1 MERNPVPNGRRVVDV
16 GLILAA
22 AVVMIAGTRVLTL
35 DSTPPAP
42 AGWLL
47 LVTAPLLLWF
57 RRASPTLV
65 LVGTI
70 VVGLVYDALDNPGAF
85 YTVAIVI
92 AVFTAAAQGFRWVA
106 VGGIAAATAA
116 FVMFDVLWDTGH
128 RYNPEGVL
136 WFAGWLLAAM
146 LLGEVARS
154 RADYV
159 AASEERA
166 RQEERGRQEEALRRE
181 GEERMRI
188 ARELHDILAHS
199 ISIITVQAGVA
210 AHHLDTNP
218 DETRQALQVVRET
231 GKKALR
237 ELRSSLGVLRADDAA
252 PPRSPTPGLADLD
265 ELVADTENTGLQV
278 RLKRIG
284 DLDMV
289 PPDVGLAVYR
299 VVQEG
304 LTNVTRH
311 AEATE
316 AEVTIERRRGELLL
330 RVDDDGN
337 GTLGTPP
344 PGLGITGMRERLG
357 TLGGTLKVGPR
368 PIGGFRLEGWV
379 PLEEQE

>member
-1 MERNPVPNGRRVVDV
+1 MERNPVLNGRRVDV
-16 GLILAA
+16 GLVLAA
-22 AVVMIAGTRVLTL
+22 AVVMIAGTRILTL
-35 DSTPPAP
+35 EANPPGP
-42 AGWLL
+42 GGWLL
-47 LVTAPLLLWF
+47 LVTAALLLWF

-65 LVGTI
+65 LAGTI
-70 VVGLVYDALDNPGAF
+70 VIGLVYDALDNPGAF
-85 YTVAIVI
+85 YMVAIVI
-92 AVFTAAAQGFRWVA
+92 AVFTCAAQGRRWIA
-106 VGGIAAATAA
+106 LGGIVAATAA
-116 FVMFDVLWDTGH
+116 FVMSDVLWDTGH

-136 WFAGWLLAAM
+136 WFGGWLLAAL
-146 LLGEVARS
+146 LLGEVAKS

-188 ARELHDILAHS
+188 ARELHDVLAHS

-218 DETRQALQVVRET
+218 DETREALEVVRET

-237 ELRSSLGVLRADDAA
+237 ELRSSLGVLRDDDSA

-265 ELVADTENTGLQV
+265 GLVADTEKTGLQV

-284 DLDMV
+284 DLDTV
-289 PPDVGLAVYR
+289 PSDVGLAVYR

-311 AEATE
+311 AAASE
-316 AEVTIERRRGELLL
+316 AEVTIERGRGELSL
-330 RVDDDGN
+330 RVDDDGS
-337 GTLGTPP
+337 GTLGIPP
-344 PGLGITGMRERLG
+344 TGHGITGMHERLA